1 MKKKNKKNYLNL
13 INLYFSEKKYV
24 YDLIDKSK
32 IYELF
37 QSVKKTYINDSNIY
51 ILANGGSSAIGE
63 GFAIDLR
70 THPFVSEDKNK
81 SRDIRRIKVFCLTE
95 SSGMLTGISN
105 DLGFEN
111 VFSEQLKNYLR
122 SKKINRNDNLICL
135 SSSGNSENVLNAI
148 RFAKKFGVI
157 TSCIAG
163 RGGGKACKL
172 VDIPIIIKGSSKFP
186 GQIGK
191 NDNNFHIEDVQNSIS
206 HIITGLLKDYVSKK

>member
-24 YDLIDKSK
+24 YDLINKSK

-172 VDIPIIIKGSSKFP
+172 VDIPIIIKVSSKFP
-186 GQIGK
+186 GQIVK

>member
-13 INLYFSEKKYV
+13 INLYFTEKKYV
-24 YDLIDKSK
+24 YDLINKSK

-51 ILANGGSSAIGE
+51 ILANGGSSAIAE

-163 RGGGKACKL
+163 RGGGKACKI

-191 NDNNFHIEDVQNSIS
+191 NDNNFHIEDIQNSIS